1 MTLFFFFP
9 WKKHHGKDF
18 LCIRNANFSRRRH
31 RPTNFPADVQIHRFN
46 AVARQVK
53 SRVILNVQV
62 QNEKSNEQK
71 KTKKSPKVS
80 FCMIS
85 VNVQL
90 VVCVPR
96 IRETQFVMPLAWCSA
111 PQEHGLRG
119 ATGSGVGKGEG
130 EQNVDGC
137 NRRLSKVANSP

>member
-1 MTLFFFFP
+1 MEKASRERLP
-9 WKKHHGKDF
+9 LHPKCEF
-18 LCIRNANFSRRRH
+18 LPPAPPSDKLSGRCPDPSLQRRGTPSKITSHIKRAGTK
-31 RPTNFPADVQIHRFN
+31 RK
-46 AVARQVK
+46 VK
-53 SRVILNVQV
+53 
-62 QNEKSNEQK
+62 QK
-71 KTKKSPKVS
+71 NTKSPKVS

-130 EQNVDGC
+130 GKNVDGC